1 MRSVALMFAVVA
13 GLLILAGYFIPPLR
27 GIQSILLNWAIII
40 AGAATIVGVLNLI
53 LVHGSRIHNR
63 EKGGAYSAIVL
74 VFLFAAFVFGLILG
88 PDHPQ
93 MRRLINAV
101 IVPAESS
108 LMALLAVSLIYGCI
122 RLLRRRANLMST
134 VFLAT
139 AVLMLVASAT
149 LPFGEVGVLNG
160 FVRPWFQHVLALGG
174 ARGLLIGVALGTLV
188 TGLRVLVGADRPFEG
203 G

>member
-1 MRSVALMFAVVA
+1 MRIVALMFAVVA
-13 GLLILAGYFIPPLR
+13 GLVILAGYFIPPLR
-27 GIQSILLNWAIII
+27 GIQSIVLNWAIII
-40 AGAATIVGVLNLI
+40 AGAATIVGVFNLI

-63 EKGGAYSAIVL
+63 EKGGTYSAIVL
-74 VFLFAAFVFGLILG
+74 LFLFAAFILGLMWG
-88 PDHPQ
+88 PDHPA

-101 IVPAESS
+101 VVPAESS

-122 RLLRRRANLMST
+122 RLLRRRANLMS
-134 VFLAT
+134 VAFLAT
-139 AVLMLVASAT
+139 AVLMLLASAT
-149 LPFGEVGVLNG
+149 LPFGEVGGLNS

-188 TGLRVLVGADRPFEG
+188 TGLRVLIGADRPFEG